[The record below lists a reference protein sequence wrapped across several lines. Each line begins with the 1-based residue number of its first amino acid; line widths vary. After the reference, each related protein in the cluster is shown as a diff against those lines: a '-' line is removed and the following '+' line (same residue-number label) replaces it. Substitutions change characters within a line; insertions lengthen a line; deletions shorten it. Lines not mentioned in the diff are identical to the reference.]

1 MPSPF
6 MSQFQQPS
14 NMSQQMASLR
24 SILQG
29 DTSAMVSQ
37 LARTN
42 PSFAQFVAQNRG
54 RTPQQA
60 FQAYGYDF
68 QQVMGLINS

>member
-1 MPSPF
+1 MTSPF
-6 MSQFQQPS
+6 MNQFQQPS

-29 DTSAMVSQ
+29 DTQAMVSQ
-37 LARTN
+37 LAQTN
-42 PSFAQFVAQNRG
+42 PSFAQFVAQNRWK
-54 RTPQQA
+54 TPQEA
-60 FQAYGYDF
+60 FKAYGYDF